1 MRQWGK
7 KAGFGASTR
16 SGVGVERMFEHCEA
30 VLTPH
35 GGGTVARS
43 SSWYPHLTP

>member
-16 SGVGVERMFEHCEA
+16 SNVGVERMFEHCEA